1 MLNLLNKLLEKNRNL
16 KYGALS
22 NACGDYVRAVCK
34 VNDLNSKFIIQYG
47 ADDVP
52 AAKPS
57 SLGLLA
63 ICKELNYYP
72 SQCVYIGDSPS
83 DGQAANS
90 AGMYSIG
97 VTWGSHPVTTVQ
109 PAFSKTAFSIAELES
124 TLLSMI

>member
-1 MLNLLNKLLEKNRNL
+1 MLELLNKLLEKNRNL

-22 NACGDYVRAVCK
+22 NACGGYVRAVCN
-34 VNDLNSKFIIQYG
+34 VNDLDSKFIIKYG

-52 AAKPS
+52 SAKPS
-57 SLGLLA
+57 PLGLLA
-63 ICKELNYYP
+63 ICNELNYDP

-83 DGQAANS
+83 DGQAAAS

-109 PAFSKTAFSIAELES
+109 PAFSKTCFSVKELES
-124 TLLSMI
+124 YLLSMI